1 MLCFALA
8 LRLRR
13 WGTHGRLVTEARRLD
28 RHVLARRQGV
38 RQETLA
44 KLGGEGRECTGDAP
58 TEKVHLRVNHAGD
71 LRHRLGEI
79 LAHLVDGDPGAVI
92 ARGEGPEDGQGVGGM
107 P

>member
-1 MLCFALA
+1 M
-8 LRLRR
+8 
-13 WGTHGRLVTEARRLD
+13 
-28 RHVLARRQGV
+28 

-107 P
+107 ESACGEPFSPTYFTDYLVRKFSSIYGL